1 MFEFQD
7 HTPIHA
13 YVLAADKDDAHELFG
28 EYVLA
33 QGGDPD
39 DLLWRELEIK
49 HLGDEERLVIREA
62 RSLTREGVVARR
74 GGNQWVFVEPLGRS
88 APNDVSSP

>member
-39 DLLWRELEIK
+39 DLMWRELGIR
-49 HLGDEERLVIREA
+49 HLGDEERAAIREA

-74 GGNQWVFVEPLGRS
+74 GGTQWVFVVPLGLR
-88 APNDVSSP
+88 A